1 MRGYSLR
8 SLNALTFLSLNAP
21 SLGLIIFPPPKKK
34 KEKKREKRKKRKKK
48 KGSPINNAELKEVG
62 N

>member
-34 KEKKREKRKKRKKK
+34 KEKKERKEKKK
-48 KGSPINNAELKEVG
+48 KEKERFPHK
-62 N
+62 